1 MIFIKMTVPNITS
14 VVYSGILVILFLSIL
29 LIPSSTRKNNVCP
42 DNCID
47 VDCYIDY
54 NLGDCLCF
62 DINENNT
69 KYCLDKI
76 NVLNE
81 SYDKYINYSFS
92 MLIFIISMHII
103 EFQING
109 KHHKDDKKISSF
121 IISLLLKLSFILII
135 MYSFF
140 NYVFDASDSEYYE
153 KCGSNCF
160 LNECDNIECKCYDFD
175 TDDFTCD
182 YSHKEMNH
190 VYEKYNLFYKI
201 NMITMLIIF
210 LSILIFGFYLLIIKI
225 YKFVSEYFN
234 KNEYSKVKQNNEI

>member
-1 MIFIKMTVPNITS
+1 
-14 VVYSGILVILFLSIL
+14 
-29 LIPSSTRKNNVCP
+29 
-42 DNCID
+42 
-47 VDCYIDY
+47 
-54 NLGDCLCF
+54 
-62 DINENNT
+62 
-69 KYCLDKI
+69 
-76 NVLNE
+76 
-81 SYDKYINYSFS
+81 
-92 MLIFIISMHII
+92 MHII

-182 YSHKEMNH
+182 YSHKEKNH

>member
-1 MIFIKMTVPNITS
+1 MTETTLTAIIYTWFLIILIF
-14 VVYSGILVILFLSIL
+14 SIL
-29 LIPSSTRKNNVCP
+29 LIPAKRKNNVCP

-62 DINENNT
+62 DITENNT
-69 KYCLDKI
+69 KYCLNKI

-92 MLIFIISMHII
+92 MLILIITMHII
-103 EFQING
+103 EYYTN
-109 KHHKDDKKISSF
+109 KNNKDDKKLSS
-121 IISLLLKLSFILII
+121 IIIILLLKLSFILII

-140 NYVFDASDSEYYE
+140 HYVFDASDSEYYE
-153 KCGSNCF
+153 KCSSNCF

-182 YSHKEMNH
+182 YSHNEINH

-201 NMITMLIIF
+201 NIISILIIF
-210 LSILIFGFYLLIIKI
+210 LSILIFGFYILIIKI
-225 YKFVSEYFN
+225 FNFVSEYFN
-234 KNEYSKVKQNNEI
+234 KNEYSVVNQNNEL